1 MKLASSVQRAAVP
14 LFMDTAT
21 NAFPPSGARTG
32 WTDGERGHRAAGRLA
47 VVGRGGRARALSREN
62 LDAYAGMHAAL
73 PVASRSNSVR
83 DCVPPLLVRVMANQ
97 EGAIDRSGE
106 RGAHAC
112 MFRFALHCTALLCL
126 HQSD

>member
-1 MKLASSVQRAAVP
+1 VKLASSVQRAAVP

-83 DCVPPLLVRVMANQ
+83 DCVPPSSYGESR
-97 EGAIDRSGE
+97 GRDRSIRRE
-106 RGAHAC
+106 RRTC
-112 MFRFALHCTALLCL
+112 MHVSLCIALHCIALLA
-126 HQSD
+126 SE